1 MLGDEQPVEELMRAG
16 LAHVNVAVLMRRAV
30 AAALREILG
39 TPAVT
44 LTGDS
49 VTRELFALIDEAAR
63 DGGDLADRADNGA
76 GGKVFVIGEP
86 VQSAA
91 IARALERDYAMRNV
105 RVLAPLDF
113 PDEDE
118 VFRALRE
125 ARLVIADPLYRPALP
140 KHYCRFV
147 ALPHEGYSGR
157 IFRDDIP
164 LFMGGEFNK
173 WIRELVL

>member
-1 MLGDEQPVEELMRAG
+1 M
-16 LAHVNVAVLMRRAV
+16 
-30 AAALREILG
+30 
-39 TPAVT
+39 
-44 LTGDS
+44 
-49 VTRELFALIDEAAR
+49 
-63 DGGDLADRADNGA
+63 
-76 GGKVFVIGEP
+76 IGEP

-173 WIRELVL
+173 WIERELVL